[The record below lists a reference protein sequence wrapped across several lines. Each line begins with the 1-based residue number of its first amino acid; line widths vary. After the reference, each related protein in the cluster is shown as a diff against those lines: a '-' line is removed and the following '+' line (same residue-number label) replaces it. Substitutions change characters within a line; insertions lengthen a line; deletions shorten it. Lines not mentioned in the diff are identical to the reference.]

1 MLQGCVNWLTL
12 VSGSCGKSL
21 LKLLTLCGTF
31 NWPLYSNTVIGT
43 LAVDGW
49 AVTFWY
55 SNKGP
60 GRAAAPFSP
69 FLAVPNVTSHPSTAN
84 VAYQLHIIWCGT
96 IIACD
101 STGLKIPDWLM
112 GWLAVAG
119 KTHIVTR
126 WCARHRLTAP
136 AARSL
141 DLGSTASSDAVLSSS
156 LIRQLQTFVYEYD
169 NCSRGALLVV
179 ALRLQR

>member
-12 VSGSCGKSL
+12 FSGSCGKSL
-21 LKLLTLCGTF
+21 LRLLTLCGTF

-96 IIACD
+96 IIACGLYRVKNPWLIDGLIGCGGQDAHCDALVCTTSAD
-101 STGLKIPDWLM
+101 STSST
-112 GWLAVAG
+112 VAWSRKYG
-119 KTHIVTR
+119 QFGR
-126 WCARHRLTAP
+126 CAQFVVDTA
-136 AARSL
+136 AANLCLR
-141 DLGSTASSDAVLSSS
+141 
-156 LIRQLQTFVYEYD
+156 IRQLFTRRAS
-169 NCSRGALLVV
+169 CRRA
-179 ALRLQR
+179 